1 MKWYFLAFKKYASF
15 KGRATRKEFWLFV
28 LFNFI
33 VANVVGLVSGFLA
46 AKTGHVEIGIAGV
59 LVYYLATLIPTLAVT
74 VRRLH
79 DTSRSAWWLLIS
91 LAPLLGGFALATVV
105 PKMNAELV
113 GFISAPIGAIA
124 LLAILTLKGSKG
136 DNRYGANPVVADRD
150 ATPIDHCPK
159 CGEPSTSTDSFC
171 GACGAPLEHLP
182 VTTPQALPR
191 KSRRVVMAVA
201 LLVFVVL
208 GMAALFIV
216 RQGFQKENQA
226 GVAPF
231 GPIVQVQPAVVFR
244 GATDPSVDGSSGSA
258 SPADVAA
265 AERDLA
271 RHPDDPKVINDLGC
285 LLDASGATARGHALL
300 SQAHRLRPDD
310 PDIGYNYA
318 RSLFQQGEVDEAGK
332 EADRLVSQN
341 PDFAEARL
349 LKASV
354 AIQKRD
360 YATAQDQVDKV
371 LKNAPQVSNQAP
383 TGAKPDKVTQVL
395 KAIQMAALVIQGV
408 VDLAKGRT
416 QQGLASFQ
424 SALKLGNDPAAL
436 YNAGVAYQ
444 QLGQAAQAVPYYQRA
459 IEAQPTLAEAHSNLG
474 GLLLAQNDLAGAQK
488 ELNAAATLKPEL
500 LPSIQRAFQSAT
512 RPDRQ
517 TAGLI
522 AWTEFMRSIQ
532 NANARLSGKKTMT
545 LQAAVKSGA
554 VAAVGEITPN
564 NIRMQLKKT
573 ALAGSGVLE
582 LSFSPG
588 SIFESSSSQ
597 YSDLVISRVLGR
609 ETIGQRY
616 IPGPLSLS
624 DSEPVVYAF
633 DGYLVAPKP
642 PPQNV
647 ALSVGK
653 SEPSPVLAC
662 IAGQNRLPPG
672 MAVQLAVWLETAGF
686 TAMQWQQV
694 RQRLSVS
701 DADWSGAESLFT
713 QCKSSVH

>member
-159 CGEPSTSTDSFC
+159 CGEPRTSTDSFC

-285 LLDASGATARGHALL
+285 LLDASGATARGPALL
-300 SQAHRLRPDD
+300 S
-310 PDIGYNYA
+310 
-318 RSLFQQGEVDEAGK
+318 SE
-332 EADRLVSQN
+332 
-341 PDFAEARL
+341 EAR
-349 LKASV
+349 A
-354 AIQKRD
+354 
-360 YATAQDQVDKV
+360 
-371 LKNAPQVSNQAP
+371 
-383 TGAKPDKVTQVL
+383 
-395 KAIQMAALVIQGV
+395 
-408 VDLAKGRT
+408 
-416 QQGLASFQ
+416 
-424 SALKLGNDPAAL
+424 
-436 YNAGVAYQ
+436 
-444 QLGQAAQAVPYYQRA
+444 
-459 IEAQPTLAEAHSNLG
+459 
-474 GLLLAQNDLAGAQK
+474 
-488 ELNAAATLKPEL
+488 
-500 LPSIQRAFQSAT
+500 
-512 RPDRQ
+512 
-517 TAGLI
+517 
-522 AWTEFMRSIQ
+522 
-532 NANARLSGKKTMT
+532 
-545 LQAAVKSGA
+545 
-554 VAAVGEITPN
+554 
-564 NIRMQLKKT
+564 
-573 ALAGSGVLE
+573 
-582 LSFSPG
+582 
-588 SIFESSSSQ
+588 
-597 YSDLVISRVLGR
+597 
-609 ETIGQRY
+609 
-616 IPGPLSLS
+616 
-624 DSEPVVYAF
+624 
-633 DGYLVAPKP
+633 
-642 PPQNV
+642 
-647 ALSVGK
+647 
-653 SEPSPVLAC
+653 
-662 IAGQNRLPPG
+662 
-672 MAVQLAVWLETAGF
+672 
-686 TAMQWQQV
+686 
-694 RQRLSVS
+694 
-701 DADWSGAESLFT
+701 
-713 QCKSSVH
+713 